1 MPERQ
6 KNDRKSLKKS
16 FSIRLVFG
24 SNDFQICLVCSF
36 AVSFEL
42 KIFWWTRFVE
52 KSESLIRTQQR
63 PARHLNEK
71 KVGQWDDLMAL
82 EVYPLS
88 LKCLRAI
95 YVERRMA
102 FSTLCW
108 FSWLAYHR
116 WALSVLGYR
125 ACSISLAPVIKLIE
139 CPFAIKVV
147 FWVPLLLKAHARSPR
162 KHISHLSICRFLF
175 VVFISRAKR
184 LHQLNV

>member
-6 KNDRKSLKKS
+6 KNDRKSLKKN

-42 KIFWWTRFVE
+42 KIFRWTRFVE
-52 KSESLIRTQQR
+52 KSESLICTRQR
-63 PARHLNEK
+63 PSRGGIWMKK

-82 EVYPLS
+82 EVYPPC

-108 FSWLAYHR
+108 FLWLAYHR
-116 WALSVLGYR
+116 WALSALGYR

-147 FWVPLLLKAHARSPR
+147 FWVSSLEAARKLTSQTYLAFVNSQ
-162 KHISHLSICRFLF
+162 ISVCGFH
-175 VVFISRAKR
+175 
-184 LHQLNV
+184 